1 MPAVLQRLLAIA
13 VAVAG
18 LLLAQG
24 AQAGEAADAAPPVA
38 ASTVTAMAAAAPASV
53 ITPTCANGQCGYRLT
68 LPQMVALAEQLVA
81 QKKYD
86 EARPLVA
93 ALRDVPGMSVPYNFL
108 DGLIAIETGA
118 PKAAEH
124 SFRTILKSNPKQTRV
139 RLELARALMLQG
151 KFVAADYHLRLAQN
165 DETLPQDIA
174 RQIANARSV
183 IRSNRKVRFGFDFG
197 LAPDTNINS
206 ATAAETVDV
215 NFGAYQ
221 LPLELDKTARR
232 RSGVGMTATAYAG
245 LRLPMNESLA
255 MVADADVAGINYR
268 GKDVDDYT
276 LQFAAG
282 PELAASEATSVS
294 LQGVTLYRWY
304 GGEIASRQFGAKATV
319 QHNLARDKRVAF
331 QLDGRRNASKINSG
345 YNGWQLAANASYE
358 QVVAKS
364 AIASASV
371 YARREFM
378 NFDAYSN
385 KTAGVSIGIG
395 GELPFGVN
403 AGLSGGI
410 SRATYDQAQV
420 FFSTEKRKDWR
431 YQARAYVGLRQ
442 LSFMNLS
449 PSIEYQYARIDSNYQ
464 INRSERHRVQFK
476 LARYF

>member
-1 MPAVLQRLLAIA
+1 MPATVQRLLAIA
-13 VAVAG
+13 LAVAG

-24 AQAGEAADAAPPVA
+24 AQAGEAEAAPLVA
-38 ASTVTAMAAAAPASV
+38 TATATAPASV
-53 ITPTCANGQCGYRLT
+53 ITPTCAGGQCGYRLT
-68 LPQMVALAEQLVA
+68 AVQMVALAEQLVS

-93 ALRDVPGMSVPYNFL
+93 ALRGVPGMSLPYNFL
-108 DGLIAIETGA
+108 EGLIAIDTGA

-124 SFRTILKSNPKQTRV
+124 SFRAILKTDPKQTRV
-139 RLELARALMLQG
+139 RLELARALMMQG

-183 IRSNRKVRFGFDFG
+183 IRSNRKFRFGFDFG

-215 NFGAYQ
+215 NFGEFQ
-221 LPLELDKTARR
+221 LPLELDKAARR

-245 LRLPMNESLA
+245 LRLPMRETVAL
-255 MVADADVAGINYR
+255 VADADVAATNYR
-268 GKDVDDYT
+268 GKDVDDYMV
-276 LQFAAG
+276 QFAAG
-282 PELAASEATSVS
+282 PELAASEATSLS

-304 GGEIASRQFGAKATV
+304 GGKIAARQFGAKAGV
-319 QHNLARDKRVAF
+319 QHSLSRDKRLAF
-331 QLDGRRNASKINSG
+331 QLDGRRNESKINSG
-345 YNGWQLAANASYE
+345 YNGWQLSANASYE

-371 YARREFM
+371 YARREM
-378 NFDAYSN
+378 LDFDAYSN
-385 KTAGVSIGIG
+385 TTAGISLGIG
-395 GELPFGVN
+395 GELPLGIN
-403 AGLSGGI
+403 AGLSGGV
-410 SRATYDQAQV
+410 SRAKYDKPQL
-420 FFSTEKRKDWR
+420 FFSADKRKDWR

-449 PSIEYQYARIDSNYQ
+449 PSIEYQYARIDSNYA
-464 INRSERHRVQFK
+464 INRSQRHRVQFK